1 MKKMNDFVAQ
11 QLSKKQ
17 MNNINGGQKVT
28 ECIGMRHQVE
38 CTFIDANGNERRSY
52 GCANDLISAI
62 GNAQHEIESLNGE
75 FNAHNCIAY

>member
-1 MKKMNDFVAQ
+1 M
-11 QLSKKQ
+11 LS
-17 MNNINGGQKVT
+17 I
-28 ECIGMRHQVE
+28 
-38 CTFIDANGNERRSY
+38 ANGNERRSY